1 MSDAA
6 SLDIVRGL
14 IAERRPDLAE
24 AARGLSSEM
33 MLDDIGLDSL
43 AVVDLLFELAAQC
56 DADLETALE
65 GLDPPRTLGDLAAIA
80 RSFQQGG

>member
-6 SLDIVRGL
+6 SLDTIRGL
-14 IAERRPDLAE
+14 IAERRPDLADKVTSL
-24 AARGLSSEM
+24 AREVG
-33 MLDDIGLDSL
+33 LDDIGLDSL
-43 AVVDLLFELAAQC
+43 AVVDLLFELAARY

-80 RSFQQGG
+80 SH